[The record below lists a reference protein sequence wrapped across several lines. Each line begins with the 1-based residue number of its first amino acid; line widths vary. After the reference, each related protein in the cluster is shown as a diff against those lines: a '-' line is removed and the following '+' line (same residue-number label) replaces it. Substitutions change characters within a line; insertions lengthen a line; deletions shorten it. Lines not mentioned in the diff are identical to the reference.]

1 MLDDEEPRRY
11 DLRRQLNGLEKCA
24 ENCAK
29 VSGQILNEFLVWQTY
44 AIQLRLAC
52 TAAEGSTI
60 HFRATIR
67 NHADFRP
74 H

>member
-1 MLDDEEPRRY
+1 MLDEEGASLY
-11 DLRRQLNGLEKCA
+11 DLPRQLYNIETNARICA
-24 ENCAK
+24 T
-29 VSGQILNEFLVWQTY
+29 VVGQILNKFLVWQTY

-52 TAAEGSTI
+52 TAAKGLTI

-67 NHADFRP
+67 NHADFCA

>member
-1 MLDDEEPRRY
+1 MLDEEGASLY
-11 DLRRQLNGLEKCA
+11 DLPRQLNNLETNARICA
-24 ENCAK
+24 TVA
-29 VSGQILNEFLVWQTY
+29 GQILNEFLVWQTY
-44 AIQLRLAC
+44 AIQLSLAY

-67 NHADFRP
+67 NHADFCA